1 MTYQQLAILKIARST
16 LSEKERVF
24 LMNAALVAIPAKE
37 ADEVLYTINAMNNH
51 FKALSAEV
59 A

>member
-1 MTYQQLAILKIARST
+1 MTYQQLAIFKIARST
-16 LSEKERVF
+16 LSEEERTF
-24 LMNAALVAIPAKE
+24 LMNAALAAIPVEE
-37 ADEVLYTINAMNNH
+37 ADEVLHTIISMHNH

>member
-51 FKALSAEV
+51 FKDLSAEV